1 MLKGMSR
8 RVVVV
13 ESPDPRFFEQAIFIL
28 RSDAGEGVSSRE
40 VVEEARRVAR
50 DYIHGGRAGKLTR
63 FQDLSAPVWCLT
75 GAAAVGLAWLLVWL
89 V

>member
-13 ESPDPRFFEQAIFIL
+13 ESPDPRFFEPAIFIL

-50 DYIHGGRAGKLTR
+50 DYIHGGQAGKLAR

-75 GAAAVGLAWLLVWL
+75 GAGAVGLAWLLVWL

>member
-1 MLKGMSR
+1 MVKGVSR

-13 ESPDPRFFEQAIFIL
+13 ESPDQRFFEQAIFIL
-28 RSDAGEGVSSRE
+28 RSDAAGEGVSSRE

-50 DYIHGGRAGKLTR
+50 DYASGSGGVRR
-63 FQDLSAPVWCLT
+63 FRDLSPLVWTLT
-75 GAAAVGLAWLLVWL
+75 GAGCCGLAWLLACL